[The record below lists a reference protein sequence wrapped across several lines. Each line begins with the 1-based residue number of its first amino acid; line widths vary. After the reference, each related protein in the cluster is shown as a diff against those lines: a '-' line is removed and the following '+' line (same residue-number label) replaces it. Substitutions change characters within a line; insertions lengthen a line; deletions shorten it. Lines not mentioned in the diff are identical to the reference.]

1 MTRAVWAGREVAPA
15 SPSEPDADQAG
26 PDGVLA
32 GAGEQVA
39 ATVAPVRAG
48 PPRPLRAGV
57 DQRGGISV
65 PAAPVTA
72 LAEKTVP
79 QPDAVRVMTV
89 RVANGQLVIAARLA
103 EGTANGAVLLV
114 RAGRASVATVSGA
127 VRPVSVGR
135 ARVLAVS
142 GAVLLVSV
150 ATVSGAVRPVSV
162 GRARVPAVIGVVR
175 PVSGLAT
182 GSAPSS
188 GGVPLPNAGP
198 RGKVT
203 TARGSAP
210 AVPR

>member
-1 MTRAVWAGREVAPA
+1 MNPDASNPNAGPGRLIARAVRAGREVAPA
-15 SPSEPDADQAG
+15 SPSEPDADRAG
-26 PDGVLA
+26 RDGVLA

-89 RVANGQLVIAARLA
+89 RVANGQLGIAARLA
-103 EGTANGAVLLV
+103 EATANGSVLLV

-127 VRPVSVGR
+127 VRPVSG
-135 ARVLAVS
+135 S
-142 GAVLLVSV
+142 GQ
-150 ATVSGAVRPVSV
+150 G
-162 GRARVPAVIGVVR
+162 
-175 PVSGLAT
+175 
-182 GSAPSS
+182 
-188 GGVPLPNAGP
+188 
-198 RGKVT
+198 
-203 TARGSAP
+203 ARGERRGPAGERGSGERGYVSA
-210 AVPR
+210 RSGR